1 MLLGKLHQRV
11 TQTPATFALVA
22 IARRRS
28 STLAAATSTSCGWKD
43 LPVPSNNRN
52 EDKSRSPFSSPN
64 VGGGGGGGGAA
75 KRSHYLYVDGPG
87 RFAFSDEAASERH
100 SKRLQTWDERGFTVG
115 IGGPVGSRK
124 TALVL
129 ALIKRLA
136 AKTAQDYPP
145 LAVVTNDIFTQE
157 NAQFLWKEQD
167 VLPSKYI

>member
-1 MLLGKLHQRV
+1 V

-28 STLAAATSTSCGWKD
+28 STLAAATSTSCGRKD

-64 VGGGGGGGGAA
+64 GGGGGGGAA
-75 KRSHYLYVDGPG
+75 AAKRSHYLYADGPG

-167 VLPSKYI
+167 VLLSKYI